1 MKMPQRTLG
10 LRLTLILLVLVPITA
25 VFGAGGWMLLD
36 TLESELEERLQ
47 DDIALIARTLSEP
60 MARAVQLERERTVAR
75 TLQSAT
81 EFGRVY
87 GVYVYDADG
96 ELITG
101 ADRQAGQSAPSEIT
115 SSDLDVASGGD
126 YRSVGGEEVYS
137 YFIPLTGAG
146 GQTVGM
152 LQVTRQASEMRDYL
166 RELRLQVIGLVLG
179 FSLLFIVI
187 LFLGHHVAIGRALN
201 RLSSSMSSV
210 TQGDTS
216 VRAVP
221 GGPQEIRQ
229 LGRQFNTMLDGI
241 VDRDARLADERERQM
256 RLEARLRQSEKY
268 ALVGRLAAGVA
279 HELGTPLSVIDGH
292 AQRLLR
298 EADTD
303 SRAAKTLQRIRD
315 AAERMAVVVQQLL
328 GFGRGAASD
337 NEPVQLQRLV
347 SLAAADV
354 RAFFESGG
362 TALEISPGK
371 EETTVRG
378 DEGRLREALAHLL
391 KNAAHAASGRK
402 VRIRWAAGDIFID
415 DSGPGISAT
424 DRERV
429 FEPFYTTKAPGEGS
443 GLGLAVV
450 RGILADFG
458 AEIHVSDSDLGGACF
473 HIVFPEAD
481 EMQGAER

>member
-1 MKMPQRTLG
+1 MKLPERTLG

-25 VFGAGGWMLLD
+25 VFGVGGWMLLD

-87 GVYVYDADG
+87 GVYVYDANG

-101 ADRQAGQSAPSEIT
+101 ADRQAGQAAPSEIT
-115 SSDLDVASGGD
+115 SSDLDVESGGD

-137 YFIPLTGAG
+137 YFIPLTGTG

-179 FSLLFIVI
+179 FSLLFVII

-201 RLSSSMSSV
+201 RLSFSMGKV
-210 TQGDTS
+210 TKGDTS
-216 VRAVP
+216 VRAIP

-241 VDRDARLADERERQM
+241 VERDSRLADEREHQM

-298 EADTD
+298 DTETD
-303 SRAAKTLQRIRD
+303 SRTARTLQRIRD

-354 RAFFESGG
+354 RALFESNG
-362 TALEISPGK
+362 TELQVVHGEPGS
-371 EETTVRG
+371 TVRG
-378 DEGRLREALAHLL
+378 DQGRLREALVHLL
-391 KNAAHAASGRK
+391 KNAGYAAKGEK
-402 VRIRWAAGDIFID
+402 VRVQWEARDIRIE
-415 DSGPGISAT
+415 DSGPGISAA

-458 AEIHVSDSDLGGACF
+458 AEIHVGNSELGGACF
-473 HIVFPEAD
+473 HIVFPETDELEGAD
-481 EMQGAER
+481 R